1 MSSIRLKIL
10 TISSFV
16 EKLLKDREFLVKGVQ
31 ALYQRLQDLNSW
43 ERPPPAKL
51 INGEPY
57 IHSLLDRLGIMTS
70 NEEDETT
77 TGSEGDTS
85 LADTAVVNTAIV
97 DTAIVDTA
105 IVDTALDTALVD
117 TCFDMTP
124 EVENNFHE
132 LSFSASTYLH
142 LTPPITPYRGPADVD
157 LTLTQALNPYHV
169 STQPAPLLTP
179 PTDNSCSSIHM
190 ETGVECS
197 STSSRT
203 LFHWGGDG
211 IRVPVKSLVHRTV
224 RLWGTTFSL
233 SAVWS
238 KSRTEEYDVLMQQS
252 PL

>member
-190 ETGVECS
+190 ENRCRMQQHQLQDS
-197 STSSRT
+197 
-203 LFHWGGDG
+203 
-211 IRVPVKSLVHRTV
+211 
-224 RLWGTTFSL
+224 FSL
-233 SAVWS
+233 GRGWDSGAGQES
-238 KSRTEEYDVLMQQS
+238 CSQNCS
-252 PL
+252 PLGDYF